1 MWRRRMTTARG
12 SGVVPEASSAFGINL
27 RVCNPV
33 YYILRITSNVGNR
46 DSVLYWYLYCGGSN
60 PPVLSFLTGCDRPL
74 GGSPW
79 PIIELRS

>member
-1 MWRRRMTTARG
+1 MSSLFHPAYHIERRKQG
-12 SGVVPEASSAFGINL
+12 Q
-27 RVCNPV
+27 C
-33 YYILRITSNVGNR
+33 
-46 DSVLYWYLYCGGSN
+46 SVLVSVFCGGSN

>member
-1 MWRRRMTTARG
+1 M
-12 SGVVPEASSAFGINL
+12 SSLFHHAYHIEG
-27 RVCNPV
+27 RKQGQC
-33 YYILRITSNVGNR
+33 
-46 DSVLYWYLYCGGSN
+46 SVLVFVFCGVSN